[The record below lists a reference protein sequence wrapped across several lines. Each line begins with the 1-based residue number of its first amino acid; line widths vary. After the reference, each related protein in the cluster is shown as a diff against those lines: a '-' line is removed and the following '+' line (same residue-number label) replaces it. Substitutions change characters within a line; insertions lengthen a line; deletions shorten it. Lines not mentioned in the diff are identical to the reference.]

1 MLQFSGIVTMI
12 VVTLLY
18 GGELGASTVLKYWGV
33 FLLFVLLNMFVV
45 HIPLV
50 SSLLQVSVAI
60 AMYSKAKFGAVL
72 D

>member
-1 MLQFSGIVTMI
+1 MLQLSGVVTMI

-45 HIPLV
+45 HIPLL
-50 SSLLQVSVAI
+50 SPLLQVGVAV
-60 AMYSKAKFGAVL
+60 AMYSKAKFGAAL